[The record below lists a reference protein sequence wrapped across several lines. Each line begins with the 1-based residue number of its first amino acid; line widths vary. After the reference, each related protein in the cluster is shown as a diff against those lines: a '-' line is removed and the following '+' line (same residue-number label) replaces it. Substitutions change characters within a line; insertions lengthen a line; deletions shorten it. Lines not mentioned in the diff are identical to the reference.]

1 MCGWGWWQE
10 GSRYW
15 GQGATGLGPAFDAI
29 PPGGAREP
37 ESAMSSA
44 RRELAEVLQG
54 GRGKKL
60 EDVTKQRSREKGS
73 KVRPKVRVPQDVWRV
88 GRERKHG
95 TKNVVGCSTVL
106 TFLGYA
112 GAMHRH
118 CDLMRAVHSKRPEPC
133 WQVPAR
139 ERQESKS
146 YAAMCTRPRH
156 GERGYRGSRL

>member
-54 GRGKKL
+54 GRGKEARGRDEAK
-60 EDVTKQRSREKGS
+60 KPREGK
-73 KVRPKVRVPQDVWRV
+73 
-88 GRERKHG
+88 
-95 TKNVVGCSTVL
+95 
-106 TFLGYA
+106 
-112 GAMHRH
+112 
-118 CDLMRAVHSKRPEPC
+118 
-133 WQVPAR
+133 
-139 ERQESKS
+139 
-146 YAAMCTRPRH
+146 
-156 GERGYRGSRL
+156 